1 MQNRVDA
8 MDAMSDDETSPVL
21 EAVVHDLHDQR
32 ERARR
37 LDRMRHAVQTGDKMR
52 EMSLWDDDLVY
63 GDDMRWGRMPPSIGF
78 AYLLEKHA
86 FAKKNA
92 SLINLSITDTSDV
105 LPLASAEAAVQD
117 PIFKFRV
124 DYNGLWSFG
133 TGRTR
138 REAREMASLQMLRL
152 LYPGPWTFGALCDFW
167 FPPPP
172 APPDPW
178 KQEMGREER
187 SAKSARK
194 DPPSSVYR

>member
-1 MQNRVDA
+1 MNATDN
-8 MDAMSDDETSPVL
+8 SDDEMSPAF
-21 EAVVHDLHDQR
+21 EEVVDELHSQR
-32 ERARR
+32 ERACR

-63 GDDMRWGRMPPSIGF
+63 GDDMRQGGVQIGF

-86 FAKKNA
+86 FAKKNIG
-92 SLINLSITDTSDV
+92 SMHLRIMDTSDV
-105 LPLASAEAAVQD
+105 QRPAHFASAEAAAQD
-117 PIFKFRV
+117 SIFKFRV
-124 DYNGLWSFG
+124 DYNGLTSFG
-133 TGRTR
+133 TGRIR

-167 FPPPP
+167 IPPM